1 MRTIMSASILAVFLL
16 LAACQTDD
24 EGLNSR
30 NNTEYQRTTF
40 DDRDNNRFTNDDY
53 RGNNFN
59 NDQYGDNFRDRNQMN
74 RNDDRR
80 GTNDFNRRDDRT
92 DYNDDNQRFDVA
104 EEIADRVTDQVDEV
118 DRAYVL
124 AGDNNAYV
132 AVVLSNN
139 DNRNNNN
146 NNDDIDDDLKQRVTE
161 AVQNADQSIR
171 NVYVSANP
179 QFVQTID
186 DYVNE
191 VQNGRPVEG
200 FFEEFTVM
208 IQRIFPNVNR

>member
-1 MRTIMSASILAVFLL
+1 MRTIMSACILAVFLL

-200 FFEEFTVM
+200 FFEEFTEM